1 MLIKKLSKY
10 IFYLFFYC
18 SCIFKKNIKTKKIF
32 NLLNEKKNQ
41 IDEKLFIA
49 EILKDINYQVNSG
62 WYFEFKTLN
71 FSKDP
76 LILIF
81 FIENNIYD
89 FDIETIN
96 NMANNIE
103 KGLSDSKKYKLVFRN
118 ILENNKVEYKKQK
131 YKVEKIA
138 RELGANYILLIKIN
152 LIKERNINNFVSFK
166 FFLKMID
173 LKNEN
178 IVWMKKKLFH
188 FTYQNI

>member
-62 WYFEFKTLN
+62 WYFEFKILN

-76 LILIF
+76 IILIH
-81 FIENNIYD
+81 FIERNIYD
-89 FDIETIN
+89 FELPFLGEMI
-96 NMANNIE
+96 
-103 KGLSDSKKYKLVFRN
+103 KF
-118 ILENNKVEYKKQK
+118 ILFPS
-131 YKVEKIA
+131 
-138 RELGANYILLIKIN
+138 
-152 LIKERNINNFVSFK
+152 NFGNSSA
-166 FFLKMID
+166 D
-173 LKNEN
+173 P
-178 IVWMKKKLFH
+178 
-188 FTYQNI
+188 